1 MKIICDSCGASQS
14 PAAIWHDGARVALE
28 CASCHL
34 IAEVVVAQSVPG
46 AEPILLRPAS
56 VAESSEIA
64 AAAATPAPS
73 GERVGATAPHPEGD
87 AQCQKC
93 GHRQD
98 KVESCDSCGFVFA
111 NYKAG
116 TMPWDQIPEGKEEAW
131 AKAEAL
137 WGEAVGTEDEDAHRA
152 FMTHCMANELE
163 SLAGRKL
170 RFRLADQPADSIVAR
185 QLSDMLERGQ
195 ATLLARMQATKSDLQ
210 NQASALKKN
219 LLWMVFIVGLA
230 LALGF
235 IWLYPNLFS
244 R

>member
-1 MKIICDSCGASQS
+1 
-14 PAAIWHDGARVALE
+14 
-28 CASCHL
+28 
-34 IAEVVVAQSVPG
+34 
-46 AEPILLRPAS
+46 
-56 VAESSEIA
+56 
-64 AAAATPAPS
+64 
-73 GERVGATAPHPEGD
+73 
-87 AQCQKC
+87 
-93 GHRQD
+93 
-98 KVESCDSCGFVFA
+98 
-111 NYKAG
+111 
-116 TMPWDQIPEGKEEAW
+116 
-131 AKAEAL
+131 
-137 WGEAVGTEDEDAHRA
+137 
-152 FMTHCMANELE
+152 MTHCMANELE